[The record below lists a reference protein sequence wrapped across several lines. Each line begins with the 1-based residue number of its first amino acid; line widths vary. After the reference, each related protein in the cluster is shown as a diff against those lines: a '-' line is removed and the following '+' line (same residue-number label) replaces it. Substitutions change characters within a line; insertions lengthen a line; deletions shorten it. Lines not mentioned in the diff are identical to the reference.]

1 MIVWRL
7 RDMLQER
14 HMSRR
19 ELARRA
25 GVNVN
30 TVCKWAQGPMAL
42 IDVAILDRV
51 CTALQVQPGA
61 LMGWEPEHMV
71 RNPGGKSIGNA
82 HKW

>member
-7 RDMLQER
+7 RDILIER
-14 HMSRR
+14 GISRR

-30 TVCKWAQGPMAL
+30 TICKWAQGPMAL

-51 CTALQVQPGA
+51 CTTLQVQQGA
-61 LMGWEPEHMV
+61 LIGWSPRDNDQEPLRHA
-71 RNPGGKSIGNA
+71 KQI
-82 HKW
+82 